1 MANETKSLARR
12 ELLMIVKKFQC
23 WFHYVDCGGI
33 LRRPNTTVNV
43 GEGGY

>member
-23 WFHYVDCGGI
+23 WFHYGGI

-43 GEGGY
+43 DEGGY